1 MILKTSQN
9 SSSQVYG
16 VFCGHQNNNEQSES
30 RTYHWKSPRPAFPT
44 CHLWEHN
51 LSQTQT
57 NLNNQWGQKKR
68 SQSELKLKTIKLPEA
83 RENANDRFAIGLS
96 VEFDWYRKW
105 GEYSTPS
112 HSEAEQT
119 LRNPAIISILD

>member
-1 MILKTSQN
+1 MA
-9 SSSQVYG
+9 SSAVTRIITNRVNLERIIES
-16 VFCGHQNNNEQSES
+16 HQDLHFQ
-30 RTYHWKSPRPAFPT
+30 RVTYPM
-44 CHLWEHN
+44 WEHN

-96 VEFDWYRKW
+96 VEFDWFRKR